1 VRLLL
6 QDLRLLRKMARRR
19 RVSPLVLVSQLVREE
34 ASRTKV
40 RDDRE
45 SADKRMPGAARRS

>member
-1 VRLLL
+1 MRLLL

-19 RVSPLVLVSQLVREE
+19 RVSPLVLISQLVREE

-40 RDDRE
+40 REDRE
-45 SADKRMPGAARRS
+45 RADRRMPGAVRLG

>member
-1 VRLLL
+1 MRLLL

-19 RVSPLVLVSQLVREE
+19 RVSPLVLISQLVREE

-40 RDDRE
+40 REDRE
-45 SADKRMPGAARRS
+45 RADRRMPGAVRRG